1 MNRLKNNIR
10 IVTLA
15 ARASVIVAC
24 AWVMT
29 SCFTKEELDSRGV
42 IRLGVSAPAS
52 HTALSSRAAVNNV
65 NDLAQYGGDKV
76 GVFGLEIDLPTP
88 VLGAWSGN
96 LVMNDVKTSAID
108 ADGKLH
114 WAGTYYYPLEE
125 TRYVE
130 FFAYHPYAEIG
141 TEGDNYVEMS
151 GSDDAP
157 VLFFTLDGSQDVMY
171 AGPVVGNVSTAP
183 GKLKFRHALTRL
195 TFALYDPDGGYAGA
209 ALNGITFQQV
219 NTRGSM
225 NIENGTLGAW
235 SETQDL
241 TMNMTPTAIDAIAQ
255 PQNIEGDMML
265 EPGQSEFF
273 ITVHTSDGDVR
284 NVRIMPKTNA
294 DGSAAD
300 VFAAA
305 RSYRITLKFDKKQDI
320 ESSATVEDWQFG
332 GYGFGVVE

>member
-42 IRLGVSAPAS
+42 IRLGVSAPAA
-52 HTALSSRAAVNNV
+52 HTALSSRAAINSV
-65 NDLAQYGGDKV
+65 NDLSQYGGDKV
-76 GVFGLEIDLPTP
+76 GVFGLEIDRPTP

-96 LVMNDVKTSAID
+96 LVMKDVKTSAID
-108 ADGKLH
+108 TNGTLH
-114 WAGTYYYPLEE
+114 WTGTYYYPLEE

-130 FFAYHPYAEIG
+130 FFAYHPHAEIG

-151 GSDDAP
+151 GSDAAP
-157 VLFFTLDGSQDVMY
+157 ALFFTLDGSQDVMY
-171 AGPVVGNVSTAP
+171 AGPVVGNISTAP

-195 TFALYDPDGGYAGA
+195 TFALDDSYGSFAGA
-209 ALNGITFQQV
+209 TLNGITFQQV
-219 NTRGSM
+219 NTKGSM
-225 NIENGTLGAW
+225 NIENGTLGEW
-235 SETQDL
+235 SEKKNLD
-241 TMNMTPTAIDAIAQ
+241 MVMTPTAIDASAQ
-255 PQNIEGDMML
+255 PQHIEGDMML

-273 ITVHTSDGDVR
+273 ITVKTSFGDIA
-284 NVRIMPKTNA
+284 NVKIMPKTNA
-294 DGSAAD
+294 DGSAAAT
-300 VFAAA
+300 FAAEQ
-305 RSYRITLKFDKKQDI
+305 SYRITLKFDKKQEI

-332 GYGFGVVE
+332 GYGFGVVQ